1 MRSASER
8 AEWRN
13 IWIAVKRSIV
23 VSDDYRVGWRT
34 GPSLRL
40 SEGVEASQ
48 RRVEMIRMNDSTDQL
63 ECS

>member
-1 MRSASER
+1 MER
-8 AEWRN
+8 AEREN

-34 GPSLRL
+34 GWSLRP
-40 SEGVEASQ
+40 SEGVGVSQ
-48 RRVEMIRMNDSTDQL
+48 HRVDMMRMNDSTDQL